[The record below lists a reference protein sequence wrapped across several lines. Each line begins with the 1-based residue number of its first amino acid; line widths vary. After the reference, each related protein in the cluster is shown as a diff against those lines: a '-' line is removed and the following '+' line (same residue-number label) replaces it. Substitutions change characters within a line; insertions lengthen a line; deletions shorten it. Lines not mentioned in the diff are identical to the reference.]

1 MYIWIQLAS
10 RHSLYNTPEIF
21 EGRTWC
27 MHVCMYL
34 CMSAGASSTWYE
46 IMIFHSNENRLDS
59 PLFWVIPKRDSI
71 WVPFVPTRPDTD
83 LVARYASISGWERQV
98 IIKWWKFNLH
108 NIKYG
113 KWAQCTEQSQR
124 SWRGGTGGMASNSA
138 ALVTMWGGNLAL
150 FMYLCARDSGWVC
163 VCEWV
168 WFIIMQIRP
177 SRLVYL

>member
-1 MYIWIQLAS
+1 MYIWTQLA
-10 RHSLYNTPEIF
+10 TPEIF

-150 FMYLCARDSGWVC
+150 FMYLCARDAG
-163 VCEWV
+163 CECV